1 MRPFIK
7 AGSGIMLFVLLSVFF
22 PTVLDAL
29 ATIKLDANI
38 ADYTIF
44 ETIVNYSPFFLY
56 GAGLAAA
63 VAIIWSGVKGG
74 FGSRSN
80 NDGGGKSYR

>member
-1 MRPFIK
+1 MKPFIK
-7 AGSGIMLFVLLSVFF
+7 AGSGLLLFVFLSVFF

-44 ETIVNYSPFFLY
+44 ETLVNYSPFFLY

-63 VAIIWSGVKGG
+63 VAMIWSGVKGG
-74 FGSRSN
+74 FGPKAKA
-80 NDGGGKSYR
+80 GGGGRKYR